1 MTSAHRFRADD
12 VGICVSTLHVDPHGF
27 VPADVERFTRI
38 AAEAGFP
45 SLAYQIHW
53 VLGLGPTSTRALLDD
68 LGITAGALEGS
79 MRWVDGPDA
88 AAADAAQLLDV
99 AAEIGATTLHAAC
112 MATAIVDRARAV
124 DGFAA
129 LCERSEPYGIRLGL
143 EFIPYYGVPDLA
155 AAWGIV
161 RDAGGPNGGVCIDL
175 MHWHRQ
181 PGGPDYDELRAIPAE
196 HITYVQLTDAGP
208 GASEGPEAY
217 MAECLSSRPVPG
229 DGVVDVA
236 GMLDALQSTGAD
248 PLVVYQVCNPALA
261 ATGGEAMAAAL
272 RANAAAILAE

>member
-1 MTSAHRFRADD
+1 
-12 VGICVSTLHVDPHGF
+12 VGICVSTLHVDPHAF

-53 VLGLGPTSTRALLDD
+53 VMGLGVGSTRALLDD

-79 MRWVDGPDA
+79 MQWVQGPEA
-88 AAADAAQLLDV
+88 AIADAERLLDV
-99 AAEIGATTLHAAC
+99 AAGIGANVLHAAC
-112 MATAIVDRARAV
+112 MTTELDDRARAV

-129 LCERSEPYGIRLGL
+129 LCERAAPYGIALGL
-143 EFIPYYGVPDLA
+143 EFIPWYGVPDLGT
-155 AAWGIV
+155 AWGIV
-161 RDAGGPNGGVCIDL
+161 RDSGAANGGVCVDL

-181 PGGPDYDELRAIPAE
+181 PGGPDFDELRAIPAE

-208 GASEGPEAY
+208 GITEGPDAY

-229 DGVVDVA
+229 AGVVDIA
-236 GMLDALQSTGAD
+236 GMLDALRSTGAA
-248 PLVVYQVCNPALA
+248 PYVVYQVCNPGLA
-261 ATGGEAMAAAL
+261 AGGGEPMAAAL
-272 RANAAAILAE
+272 HANAAAILPG